1 MMVGIFAAYFEPI
14 GVHCHHVPVSEE
26 FETGDVVEAEEVV
39 DGLPVIAEVHELERV
54 GSGPALGA
62 VQAVAAAAT
71 GFVAGAATMALA
83 RRYGARR
90 LERLPAP
97 RGGGPSAWPV
107 AGTRTYLVHVHVLR
121 RPWD

>member
-1 MMVGIFAAYFEPI
+1 
-14 GVHCHHVPVSEE
+14 VSDE
-26 FETGDVVEAEEVV
+26 FEILEGEEVV
-39 DGLPVIAEVHELERV
+39 DGLPVVAEVHELEQV
-54 GSGPALGA
+54 PGAGGLGA

-90 LERLPAP
+90 IERP
-97 RGGGPSAWPV
+97 RPGGSPWPV

-121 RPWD
+121 RPWE

>member
-1 MMVGIFAAYFEPI
+1 
-14 GVHCHHVPVSEE
+14 VSDE
-26 FETGDVVEAEEVV
+26 FEIVEGEEVI
-39 DGLPVIAEVHELERV
+39 DGLPVVAEVHELEHV
-54 GSGPALGA
+54 PGSGGRAA

-90 LERLPAP
+90 LSQP
-97 RGGGPSAWPV
+97 RPGVSPWPV